1 MHKTVSALPTEHWLR
16 AGDATALLQRYPDLE
31 PWETDRLVSIY
42 PHLPMLHIALMTSD
56 DELGPRLAAFQR
68 DHRRRLRAPFRQFA
82 VLLIPLVI
90 MFVVMLWTILN

>member
-1 MHKTVSALPTEHWLR
+1 
-16 AGDATALLQRYPDLE
+16 
-31 PWETDRLVSIY
+31 
-42 PHLPMLHIALMTSD
+42 MLHIALMTSD
-56 DELGPRLAAFQR
+56 EELGPRLAAFQR